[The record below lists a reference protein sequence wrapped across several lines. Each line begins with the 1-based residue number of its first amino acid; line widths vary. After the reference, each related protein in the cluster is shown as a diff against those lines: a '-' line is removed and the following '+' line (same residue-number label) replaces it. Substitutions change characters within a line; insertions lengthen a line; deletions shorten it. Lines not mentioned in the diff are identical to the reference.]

1 MKTNRKLLAGATLV
15 LGSLTVAAAPGPP
28 TWNVD
33 AAHSAVTFSVRH
45 FFTPV
50 KGQFDQSEIELAYD
64 RAAPENS
71 TVRVRIPVATI
82 NTSNERRDNH
92 LKSGDFFE
100 AEAHPYITFVSE
112 SVTKVSDT
120 ELMMR
125 GALSIKGQVR
135 TIDLPVKILGVV
147 DLAPAMQEM
156 FGGVKQVASFE
167 ATLRLDRRDFGVG
180 VGSWAATAVV
190 GKDVD
195 ITISVE
201 ANR

>member
-1 MKTNRKLLAGATLV
+1 MTTNRKLLAGATLV
-15 LGSLTVAAAPGPP
+15 LGSLTMAAAPGPS
-28 TWNVD
+28 TWKVD
-33 AAHSAVTFSVRH
+33 APHTAVTFSVRH

-50 KGQFDQSEIELAYD
+50 KGQFDQFEVELAYD
-64 RAAPENS
+64 QAAPENS
-71 TVRVRIPVATI
+71 TVRVRIPVASL

-92 LKSGDFFE
+92 LKSADFFE
-100 AEAHPYITFVSE
+100 AETHPYITFVSE

-120 ELMMR
+120 ELLVR
-125 GALSIKGQVR
+125 GALSIKGQER

-147 DLAPAMQEM
+147 DLPPEMQQM

-167 ATLRLDRRDFGVG
+167 ANLRLDRNEFGVG

-195 ITISVE
+195 ITIAVE

>member
-1 MKTNRKLLAGATLV
+1 MKTNRKLLAGAALV
-15 LGSLTVAAAPGPP
+15 LGPLTVAAAPDPP

-64 RAAPENS
+64 QAAPENS
-71 TVRVRIPVATI
+71 TVRVRIPVATL

-120 ELMMR
+120 ELMVR

-195 ITISVE
+195 ITITVE